1 MVKRTQSKSLRL
13 QNQDYRKFIQA
24 VKNLDEKGI
33 KIGKNKGY
41 KISQKLFIEL
51 LMKEITSTLSGNYP
65 PVRVYQLVDLLDPQ
79 DLITYN
85 RQTGATLLD
94 YVIDIYSQV
103 LKQVDDVID
112 QNYLISNFETLLFF
126 LELKG
131 ALVHAQPNTL
141 PENEKF
147 RDIVEKLF
155 EEEESDEEEDS
166 DDDSDE
172 DSD

>member
-1 MVKRTQSKSLRL
+1 ML
-13 QNQDYRKFIQA
+13 
-24 VKNLDEKGI
+24 
-33 KIGKNKGY
+33 GKNKGY

-79 DLITYN
+79 DLITYD

-94 YVIDIYSQV
+94 YVIDIYSQA

-112 QNYLISNFETLLFF
+112 QNYLISTFDYLVMILR
-126 LELKG
+126 LEG
-131 ALVHAQPNTL
+131 ALVYARPKNL

-147 RDIVEKLF
+147 REIVDELF
-155 EEEESDEEEDS
+155 DEDVNEDSDEEEDS